1 MNKKIP
7 YFIVDP
13 GGNTTAIVP
22 GVFNAVRRK
31 KIALNILRINKEVEQ
46 VGFWMPARSKKTV
59 AHLEMAGGEF
69 CGNATRALA
78 SLINKKDPFFLET
91 SGLSEPIKVEASRK
105 RSSIFVPLNAFR
117 MKEDLCSLPGIT
129 HLLNSTKVGV
139 WVRDIGTLYDET
151 ACASGTAA
159 LAYRCWYL
167 QGVRKLKIRQPSGA
181 IFKTEVKGNIL
192 KIEAP
197 IRGLKKRDLL
207 LTA

>member
-1 MNKKIP
+1 
-7 YFIVDP
+7 
-13 GGNTTAIVP
+13 
-22 GVFNAVRRK
+22 
-31 KIALNILRINKEVEQ
+31 
-46 VGFWMPARSKKTV
+46 
-59 AHLEMAGGEF
+59 MAGGEF

-129 HLLNSTKVGV
+129 HLLNSTKVGKQAAKNMLRSKKLLTKKAAGVIGYKELQKNMYEITATV